1 MPDCQP
7 VYFVAYLHIP
17 ILNNKH
23 NPYLYPI
30 PLIEIVYQYTSA
42 VSCKFIYLDQSLNT
56 YAGTSV
62 TICVW
67 LQRLA
72 CK

>member
-23 NPYLYPI
+23 ISIPI
-30 PLIEIVYQYTSA
+30 SVSNTFNWNRLPVYQRS
-42 VSCKFIYLDQSLNT
+42 IM
-56 YAGTSV
+56 
-62 TICVW
+62 
-67 LQRLA
+67 
-72 CK
+72 